1 MINAILLILI
11 GALLVVIYQYVHAEI
26 NNRLNYGKKV
36 FVNRRA
42 AGYVVSCRFNGS
54 KKYFYIDEHC
64 ERSQDHYYDKKEA
77 IQACREAYSK
87 NRPKQTTIA
96 RVA

>member
-1 MINAILLILI
+1 MEYLLTGILFGVALTFLGAYLYQEISHRIN
-11 GALLVVIYQYVHAEI
+11 H
-26 NNRLNYGKKV
+26 GKKV
-36 FVNRRA
+36 IAGRRE

-64 ERSQDHYYDKKEA
+64 ERSQNHYYDKKEA

-87 NRPKQTTIA
+87 NRPKQTKIA

>member
-1 MINAILLILI
+1 MDYLLTGILLGIALTFL
-11 GALLVVIYQYVHAEI
+11 GAYLYQEI
-26 NNRLNYGKKV
+26 SHRINHGKKV
-36 FVNRRA
+36 ICNRRE

-54 KKYFYIDEHC
+54 KKYFYINEHC

-77 IQACREAYSK
+77 IKACREAFAK
-87 NRPKQTTIA
+87 NRPKQSVFT

>member
-1 MINAILLILI
+1 MEYLLTGILFGVALTFLGAYLYQEISHRIN
-11 GALLVVIYQYVHAEI
+11 H
-26 NNRLNYGKKV
+26 GKKV
-36 FVNRRA
+36 IAGRRE

-54 KKYFYIDEHC
+54 KKYFYIDERY